1 VIYTTWFNYAY
12 PAYVN
17 NKDFTVDPLNN
28 RLAVPGGQGVMNY
41 DAAGNLIN
49 DTYSSQTYGGTG
61 QIL

>member
-17 NKDFTVDPLNN
+17 NKDFTVDPLTN

-41 DAAGNLIN
+41 DEAGNLIN
-49 DTYSSQTYGGTG
+49 DTYSSQT
-61 QIL
+61 